1 MFTALVTWFKEG
13 KSFLATTPDLVQKD
27 TFKDTATSATN
38 KVCNIWTVNQDKW
51 NKWMIYCLRNEN
63 PLGALL
69 IKFSKDDSST
79 ANCAEFKKK
88 NQQALT
94 DGITIVLGD

>member
-1 MFTALVTWFKEG
+1 
-13 KSFLATTPDLVQKD
+13 
-27 TFKDTATSATN
+27 
-38 KVCNIWTVNQDKW
+38 
-51 NKWMIYCLRNEN
+51 MIYCLRNEN

-88 NQQALT
+88 IQQALK
-94 DGITIVLGD
+94 DGITIVLGDQVSETTIFLNIKVIKSNAKLYNNWS

>member
-1 MFTALVTWFKEG
+1 
-13 KSFLATTPDLVQKD
+13 
-27 TFKDTATSATN
+27 
-38 KVCNIWTVNQDKW
+38 
-51 NKWMIYCLRNEN
+51 MIYCLRNEN

-88 NQQALT
+88 IQQALT
-94 DGITIVLGD
+94 DGITIVLGDQVSETTIFLNIKVIKSNAKLYNNWS

>member
-1 MFTALVTWFKEG
+1 
-13 KSFLATTPDLVQKD
+13 
-27 TFKDTATSATN
+27 
-38 KVCNIWTVNQDKW
+38 
-51 NKWMIYCLRNEN
+51 MIYCLRNEN

>member
-1 MFTALVTWFKEG
+1 MIHCV
-13 KSFLATTPDLVQKD
+13 
-27 TFKDTATSATN
+27 
-38 KVCNIWTVNQDKW
+38 W
-51 NKWMIYCLRNEN
+51 NGN

-69 IKFSKDDSST
+69 TKFSKDDSST

-88 NQQALT
+88 IQQALT

>member
-1 MFTALVTWFKEG
+1 
-13 KSFLATTPDLVQKD
+13 
-27 TFKDTATSATN
+27 
-38 KVCNIWTVNQDKW
+38 
-51 NKWMIYCLRNEN
+51 MIYCLRNEN

-94 DGITIVLGD
+94 DGITIVLGDQVSETTIFLNIKVIKSNAKLYNNWS